1 MSEADSSDGM
11 TEAQRRKRSKDVYEA
26 VIRTVD
32 FNSGRVQ
39 PPLAKQSSVIG
50 SLHAAGYR
58 SYGLDS
64 LHSTIVACCE
74 SGDLF
79 GAKDATGDP
88 RLGINN
94 EQRLVEKIESNLSYD
109 NDPRTDMIGLAN
121 QRIAFLRGDR
131 DT

>member
-1 MSEADSSDGM
+1 MSEADSPDGM
-11 TEAQRRKRSKDVYEA
+11 TESQRRKRSKGAYET
-26 VIRTVD
+26 VIHTIE

-39 PPLAKQSSVIG
+39 PPLAKQPSVIG
-50 SLHAAGYR
+50 SLHAAGYG

-79 GAKDATGDP
+79 RAKDAKADP

-109 NDPRTDMIGLAN
+109 SDPRTDVIGLAN